1 MPYPRAEVDAAI
13 RGLAEAFKEAE
24 RTNRWA
30 WIADK
35 FYHPDC
41 VYTCPYAGAILAP
54 TGHGHTIMDF
64 RAIGNQM
71 SQGLKKPQDQFGQKQ
86 NIAQR

>member
-24 RTNRWA
+24 RTNKWA

-35 FYHPDC
+35 FYHQDC
-41 VYTCPYAGAILAP
+41 VYT
-54 TGHGHTIMDF
+54 
-64 RAIGNQM
+64 
-71 SQGLKKPQDQFGQKQ
+71 
-86 NIAQR
+86 